1 MNPSRL
7 KSLLVL
13 VASVAVLA
21 ACGGG
26 REPAAESGTPGA
38 TPVASSGQVGAGK
51 AVPAV
56 SYYAAARFAEQ
67 ASFGPTP
74 ELIAEIRSK
83 GYERWIDEQF
93 ALPPSQIDV
102 TPFLGFPD
110 NIPSEQWTLY
120 RRQFPQLAVAARDQL
135 RLRVTWSL
143 SQFLTI
149 SDRKNDIVGVMYWI
163 NMLQQRG
170 LGSYDDLLYQISV
183 HPTMGHFL
191 DNNQNRP
198 KHPTMCPHNA
208 PNENYA
214 RELMQLF
221 TIGVNELN
229 EDGTPVKDARGRFIE
244 TYSQR
249 DVEELARVLTGWQ
262 NDPNPPNR
270 PGRNWGN
277 WGKPMVPT
285 GNGPCEKDS
294 GAKTVLG
301 RSFPAGQTQ
310 AQDLQG
316 AIDLLMSHKNIAPF
330 VATRLIQNLVK
341 SNPSPAYVARIAAK
355 FRNNGAGVRG
365 DMRALVKAILLDPE
379 ARIGDDPAQARSDSG
394 KFKEPFLFGTAL
406 WRGMGCKSMPRTEWG
421 DLPFS
426 NTQRPF
432 SPDSV
437 FSFYAPTDRAPG
449 SNLLAPEQRLAT
461 STELRDRTSIAFWSL
476 PWDRA
481 TGRRD
486 TSLLR
491 QAGCD
496 IDGLVQA
503 FANSPGAYAD
513 WLSSRYFRG
522 AMPPTLRTN
531 IAQIMQLEWP
541 PYDRDD
547 PASGAATMLGYAL
560 LTPYFGVSK

>member
-7 KSLLVL
+7 KILPVLVL
-13 VASVAVLA
+13 AAVLA

-26 REPAAESGTPGA
+26 RDTASDA
-38 TPVASSGQVGAGK
+38 TTTTAPPVASSGQVATGK
-51 AVPAV
+51 TALPV

-74 ELIAEIRSK
+74 ELVSEIRSK
-83 GYERWIDEQF
+83 GFERWIDDQF
-93 ALPPSQIDV
+93 ALPASQIDV

-110 NIPSEQWTLY
+110 SIPPEQWNLY
-120 RRQFPQLAVAARDQL
+120 RRQFPQLAVAAPDQL

-143 SQFLTI
+143 SQFITV
-149 SDRKNDIVGVMYWI
+149 SDRKSDIVGVMYWI

-170 LGSYDDLLYQISV
+170 LGSYGDLLYQVSV
-183 HPTMGHFL
+183 HPTMGQFL

-229 EDGTPVKDARGRFIE
+229 DDGTPVKDARGRFVE

-262 NDPNPPNR
+262 HDPNPPSR
-270 PGRNWGN
+270 PSRNWGN
-277 WGKPMVPT
+277 WGKSMVPT
-285 GNGPCEKDS
+285 GSGACEKDS
-294 GAKTVLG
+294 GAKTVMG
-301 RSFPAGQTQ
+301 RGFPAGQTQ

-316 AIDLLMSHKNIAPF
+316 AIDLLMGHKNIAPF
-330 VATRLIQNLVK
+330 VATRMIQHLVK

-355 FRNNGAGVRG
+355 FRNNGSGARG
-365 DMRALVKAILLDPE
+365 DMRAVVKAILLDPE

-406 WRGMGCKSMPRTEWG
+406 WRGMGCRSVPMTEWG
-421 DLPFS
+421 DVPVS
-426 NTQRPF
+426 NAQRPF
-432 SPDSV
+432 SPESV

-449 SNLLAPEQRLAT
+449 SNLLAPEQRLVT
-461 STELRDRTSIAFWSL
+461 SSELRDRTSLAFWAL
-476 PWDRA
+476 PWTQA
-481 TGRRD
+481 SGRRD
-486 TSLLR
+486 TSLLK
-491 QAGCD
+491 QAGCE
-496 IDGLVQA
+496 IDSLVQA
-503 FANSPGAYAD
+503 FSHSPGAYSD
-513 WLSSRYFRG
+513 WLSFRYFRG

-541 PYDRDD
+541 PYDRND
-547 PASGAATMLGYAL
+547 PVSGTFNMLGYAL